1 MCCRMANREHRR
13 AETAASAAGGPVGLC
28 HLCESSQDSS
38 NCKFSSVP
46 IFYGNPSSRQYSA
59 WVLPLLQ
66 RRRGSDML
74 PGATR
79 HGAVSPRADAD
90 LAEIRQVRGGT
101 GTTLPYQRRRSLTG
115 SPRLAVRG
123 QLQGYSPL
131 AQQTTRCPSPN
142 LHRHQISRRSRPPP
156 FRISP
161 GTACMRIRHGS
172 LFSPELG
179 TH

>member
-59 WVLPLLQ
+59 WVLLLLQ

-90 LAEIRQVRGGT
+90 LAEIRQVRGGPVRPY
-101 GTTLPYQRRRSLTG
+101 GTNDAGPLLGAHAWQCAGSYRVTAPLHNKPRDVRPQTCIVIRYRVAVARRRSEFLQAL
-115 SPRLAVRG
+115 LA
-123 QLQGYSPL
+123 
-131 AQQTTRCPSPN
+131 
-142 LHRHQISRRSRPPP
+142 
-156 FRISP
+156 
-161 GTACMRIRHGS
+161 
-172 LFSPELG
+172 
-179 TH
+179 